1 MKHKPDKI
9 KPPSWLKRW
18 VLDRF
23 DLSADDGDELVTRL
37 RAAQKKNVIAPN
49 SLSMMEGVIQV
60 DNLKVRDIMIPRS
73 HIQFVFHE
81 DKYHDILNRVLE
93 SGHSRYPVL
102 DKHLDDVEGVLLAKD
117 LLKYVGCE
125 DEFDMNDILRPAIVV
140 PEGQKLDSLLAHFR
154 RSRNHMAVVVDE
166 YSGTS
171 GLVTI
176 EDVLEQIVGEIDDE
190 HDHIDDKLDI
200 RKHDDGR
207 FTVLAGTEISVFN
220 HYFKTTLPDS
230 AFDTVG
236 GVVTNEFGKIPK
248 QHEELV
254 IDKIKFRVL
263 RSDSRRIQLL
273 EVQAAQ
279 AA

>member
-1 MKHKPDKI
+1 MKQKKVKI
-9 KPPSWLKRW
+9 KPPSWLKNW
-18 VLDRF
+18 VRGKF
-23 DLSADDGDELVTRL
+23 DLSAESSDELVLRL
-37 RAAQKKNVIAPN
+37 RAAQHKNIIAPN

-73 HIQFVFHE
+73 HIQSVFH
-81 DKYHDILNRVLE
+81 DDTYHAILKLVLE
-93 SGHSRYPVL
+93 AGHSRYPVL
-102 DKHLDDVEGVLLAKD
+102 DKNLDDVEGVLLAKD
-117 LLKYVGCE
+117 LLKYVGRE
-125 DEFDMNDILRPAIVV
+125 EEFDIDDILRPAIVV
-140 PEGQKLDSLLAHFR
+140 PEGQKLESLLAHFR

-166 YSGTS
+166 YSGTA

-200 RKHDDGR
+200 RKHGGGR
-207 FTVLAGTEISVFN
+207 FTVLAGTEIDVFN
-220 HYFKTTLPDS
+220 DYFEMKLPDCT
-230 AFDTVG
+230 FDTVG

-254 IDKIKFRVL
+254 IEDVRFRVL

-273 EVQAAQ
+273 EVQTAQ

>member
-1 MKHKPDKI
+1 MIHKKVKL
-9 KPPSWLKRW
+9 KPPSWLKTW
-18 VLDRF
+18 FLDKF
-23 DLSADDGDELVTRL
+23 DLSAETSDELVLRL
-37 RAAQKKNVIAPN
+37 RSAYSKNILAPN

-60 DNLKVRDIMIPRS
+60 DNLQVRDIMIPRS
-73 HIQFVFHE
+73 HIQFVFHDE
-81 DKYHDILNRVLE
+81 KYHDILARILE

-102 DKHLDDVEGVLLAKD
+102 DKDLDDVEGVLLAKD
-117 LLKYVGCE
+117 LLKYVGRE
-125 DEFDMNDILRPAIVV
+125 HEFDMDDILRPAIVV
-140 PEGQKLDSLLAHFR
+140 PESQKLESLLAHFR

-200 RKHDDGR
+200 RKHGDGR
-207 FTVLAGTEISVFN
+207 FTVLAGTEVGVFN
-220 HYFKTTLPDS
+220 HYFKTTLPDTS
-230 AFDTVG
+230 FDTVG

-254 IDKIKFRVL
+254 IEKMRFKVL

-273 EVQAAQ
+273 EVNTAQ

>member
-1 MKHKPDKI
+1 MIHKKVKL
-9 KPPSWLKRW
+9 KPPSWLKTW
-18 VLDRF
+18 FLDKI
-23 DLSADDGDELVTRL
+23 DLSAETSDELVSRL
-37 RAAQKKNVIAPN
+37 RSAQKKNILAPN

-60 DNLKVRDIMIPRS
+60 DNLQVRDIMIPRS
-73 HIQFVFHE
+73 HIQFVFH
-81 DKYHDILNRVLE
+81 DDTYHDILTRILD

-102 DKHLDDVEGVLLAKD
+102 DKNLDDVEGVLLAKD
-117 LLKYVGCE
+117 LLKYVGRE
-125 DEFDMNDILRPAIVV
+125 DEFDMDDILRPAIVV
-140 PEGQKLDSLLAHFR
+140 PESQKLDSLLAHFR

-166 YSGTS
+166 YSGTA
-171 GLVTI
+171 GLVSI

-200 RKHDDGR
+200 RKHGDGR
-207 FTVLAGTEISVFN
+207 FTVLAGTEVSVFN
-220 HYFKTTLPDS
+220 HYFKTKLPDT

-254 IDKIKFRVL
+254 IETMRFKVL

-273 EVQAAQ
+273 EVNTAQ

>member
-1 MKHKPDKI
+1 MKHKPAKI

-18 VLDRF
+18 LLDKF
-23 DLSADDGDELVTRL
+23 DLSANNGDELVARL
-37 RAAQKKNVIAPN
+37 RAAQRKNVIAPN

-73 HIQFVFHE
+73 HIQFVFHD

-102 DKHLDDVEGVLLAKD
+102 DDNLDDVEGVLLAKD
-117 LLKYVGCE
+117 LLKYVGRE

-140 PEGQKLDSLLAHFR
+140 PEGQKLESLLSHFR

-166 YSGTS
+166 YSGTA

-200 RKHDDGR
+200 RKHKGGR
-207 FTVLAGTEISVFN
+207 FTVLAGTEVSVFN
-220 HYFKTTLPDS
+220 RYFKTTLPDS

-273 EVQAAQ
+273 EVHTAQ

>member
-1 MKHKPDKI
+1 
-9 KPPSWLKRW
+9 
-18 VLDRF
+18 
-23 DLSADDGDELVTRL
+23 
-37 RAAQKKNVIAPN
+37 
-49 SLSMMEGVIQV
+49 MMEGVLQV
-60 DNLKVRDIMIPRS
+60 DHLKVRDIMVPRS
-73 HIQFVFHE
+73 HIRFI
-81 DKYHDILNRVLE
+81 YHDDEYRNILGQVME

-102 DKHLDDVEGVLLAKD
+102 DKNLDDVEGVLLAKD
-117 LLKYVGCE
+117 LLKYVGRE
-125 DEFDMNDILRPAIVV
+125 NEFDMDDILRPAIVV
-140 PEGQKLDSLLAHFR
+140 PESQKLETLLAHFR

-200 RKHDDGR
+200 REHGDGR
-207 FTVLAGTEISVFN
+207 FTVLAGTEINVFN
-220 HYFKTTLPDS
+220 HYFKTSLPDS
-230 AFDTVG
+230 SFDTVG

-248 QHEELV
+248 QHDELV
-254 IDKIKFRVL
+254 INKIKFRVL

-273 EVQAAQ
+273 EVQTAQ

>member
-1 MKHKPDKI
+1 MKHKKVKL
-9 KPPSWLKRW
+9 KPPSWLKTW
-18 VLDRF
+18 FLGKF
-23 DLSADDGDELVTRL
+23 DLSAETSDELVSRL
-37 RAAQKKNVIAPN
+37 RSAQRKNILAPN

-60 DNLKVRDIMIPRS
+60 DNLQVRDIMIPRS
-73 HIQFVFHE
+73 HIQFVFHDE
-81 DKYHDILNRVLE
+81 SYHDILARILE

-102 DKHLDDVEGVLLAKD
+102 DKNLDDVEGVLLAKD
-117 LLKYVGCE
+117 LLKYVGRE
-125 DEFDMNDILRPAIVV
+125 DEFDMDDILRPAIVV
-140 PEGQKLDSLLAHFR
+140 PESQQLESLLAHFR

-200 RKHDDGR
+200 RKHGGGR
-207 FTVLAGTEISVFN
+207 FTVLAGTEVSVFN
-220 HYFKTTLPDS
+220 HYFKTKLPDTV
-230 AFDTVG
+230 FDTVG

-254 IDKIKFRVL
+254 IDKMTFKVL

-273 EVQAAQ
+273 EVNTAQ

>member
-1 MKHKPDKI
+1 MKHKPAKI

-18 VLDRF
+18 LLDKF
-23 DLSADDGDELVTRL
+23 DLSANNGDELVARL
-37 RAAQKKNVIAPN
+37 RAAQRKNVIAPN

-73 HIQFVFHE
+73 HIQFVFH
-81 DKYHDILNRVLE
+81 DDRYHDILNRVLE

-102 DKHLDDVEGVLLAKD
+102 DKNLDDVEGVLLAKD
-117 LLKYVGCE
+117 LLKYVGRE
-125 DEFDMNDILRPAIVV
+125 EEFDIDDILRPAIVV
-140 PEGQKLDSLLAHFR
+140 PEGQKLESLLAHFR

-166 YSGTS
+166 YSGTA

-200 RKHDDGR
+200 RKHGNGR
-207 FTVLAGTEISVFN
+207 FTVLAGTEIDVFN
-220 HYFKTTLPDS
+220 DYFKMTLPHCT
-230 AFDTVG
+230 FDTVG

-248 QHEELV
+248 QYEELV
-254 IDKIKFRVL
+254 IEDMTFRVL

-273 EVQAAQ
+273 EVQTAQ